1 MKRKKRYADG
11 GVADQMMTVQGKRIS
26 AGFDPMSLGRAGTQ
40 MGPPAPGAG
49 DMGGRSGMG
58 GMRPEPAPR
67 RRLPIASTAGFT
79 GPTLRGDQGQVSAGL
94 GPRGSLG
101 IGGRMSFK
109 KGGEVKAKP
118 KKMAKGGSTASK
130 RADGCAT
137 KGKTKGRFV

>member
-1 MKRKKRYADG
+1 MKKGKKRYADG

-26 AGFDPMSLGRAGTQ
+26 AGFDPLSLGRAGTQ
-40 MGPPAPGAG
+40 MGPAIPGG
-49 DMGGRSGMG
+49 DMGRGGGG
-58 GMRPEPAPR
+58 GMRSGVTPREPAPR
-67 RRLPIASTAGFT
+67 ARLPIASTSGFT

-101 IGGRMSFK
+101 VGGRMSFK
-109 KGGEVKAKP
+109 KGGTVKA
-118 KKMAKGGSTASK
+118 SSASK

>member
-26 AGFDPMSLGRAGTQ
+26 AGFDPTSLGRAGTQ

-79 GPTLRGDQGQVSAGL
+79 GPTFRGDQGQVSAGL

-109 KGGEVKAKP
+109 KGGAVKA
-118 KKMAKGGSTASK
+118 SSASK